1 MKLAS
6 LLIAELVAAGEMEEA
21 CSALLE
27 HFGCQAAISKN
38 NIRVNTV
45 ADRTG
50 AHILAYIGDTW
61 YEWGSDSGFR
71 CGRFHNRTSG
81 DRVVVWRPAVSPRKE
96 SC

>member
-6 LLIAELVAAGEMEEA
+6 LLIAELIAAGKMDEA

-27 HFGCQAAISKN
+27 HFGCQTAISKN

-50 AHILAYIGDTW
+50 AHILVYTGANW

-81 DRVVVWRPAVSPRKE
+81 DRVVVWRPATNKNNFL
-96 SC
+96 